1 MVVTST
7 RRMGLLSKNTAKS
20 RGPEHGGRCVSE
32 GWTTDDSEQPGP
44 RCRVR
49 DVRTTA
55 ERVADARAKLIGDAD
70 VWIATGDSRGVAHLV
85 PLSLCWYEGE
95 IVVATES
102 RSRTARNAVV
112 SAQARLA
119 LGSTR
124 DVVSIEA
131 TATIV
136 ARADANPSM
145 VDEYRARVGWDPGA
159 DGGEW
164 VFIRCSPVSVQ
175 VWRDVDEIAGRTVM
189 RRGTW
194 IE

>member
-1 MVVTST
+1 
-7 RRMGLLSKNTAKS
+7 
-20 RGPEHGGRCVSE
+20 
-32 GWTTDDSEQPGP
+32 
-44 RCRVR
+44 
-49 DVRTTA
+49 VRTTA
-55 ERVADARAKLIGDAD
+55 QRIADAQVKLSGDAD
-70 VWIATGDSRGVAHLV
+70 VWVATGDSRGVAHLV
-85 PLSLCWYEGE
+85 PLSLCWHDGE
-95 IVVATES
+95 IVVATEA
-102 RSRTARNAVV
+102 RSRTARNAVA

-136 ARADANPSM
+136 ARADANPSL
-145 VDEYRARVGWDPGA
+145 VNAYRARVGWDPGA

-164 VFIRCSPVSVQ
+164 VFLRCSPISVQ
-175 VWRDVDEIAGRTVM
+175 VWRDLEEIAGRTVM